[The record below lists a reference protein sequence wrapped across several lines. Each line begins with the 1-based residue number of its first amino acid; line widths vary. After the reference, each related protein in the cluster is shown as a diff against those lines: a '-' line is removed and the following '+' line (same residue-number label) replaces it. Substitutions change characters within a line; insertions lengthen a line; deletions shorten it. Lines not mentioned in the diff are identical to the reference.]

1 MALIHCQFYSQVLG
15 LMSTMSVILP
25 DPPPPETAGTRTN
38 ERARYPTLYLLHG
51 MSDDHTA
58 WQRQTA
64 IERHVAGLNL
74 AVVMPAVQR
83 SYYANMATGP
93 RYWTFIS
100 EEVPALAHRFFPLS
114 TRRDETYVAGLSMG
128 GYGAF
133 KLALTFPDRYA
144 AAASLSGALDVVA
157 RAKAEAAA
165 GIGDLKHIFGPIDS
179 LVGSSNDLF
188 QLAQR
193 LSAQRGP
200 QPQLYQWCGTEDFL
214 YADNVRFREHAKT
227 LGLDILYEE
236 GPGGHTWDCWDAQIQ
251 RVLAWLPGVGQ
262 V

>member
-25 DPPPPETAGTRTN
+25 DPPPSEATGIQTN
-38 ERARYPTLYLLHG
+38 ARPRYPTLYLLHG

-64 IERHVAGLNL
+64 IERYVAGLNL

-83 SYYANMATGP
+83 SYYANMTTGL

-157 RAKAEAAA
+157 RAQTDAEA
-165 GIGDLKHIFGPIDS
+165 GIDELGHIFGPIDS
-179 LVGSSNDLF
+179 LVGSSDDLF
-188 QLAQR
+188 ALAQR
-193 LSAQRGP
+193 LSKAREP
-200 QPQLYQWCGTEDFL
+200 RPLLYQWCGTEDSL
-214 YADNVRFREHAKT
+214 YADNVRFHAHAKA
-227 LGLDILYEE
+227 LGLDIRYEE
-236 GPGGHTWDCWDAQIQ
+236 GPGGHTWACWDAQIQ

-262 V
+262 L